1 MYTTMC
7 EINSG
12 KLLYNT
18 GSTAWHSVM
27 THRGET
33 EGAGR
38 AAGDGGIH
46 TYTHTHTHTH
56 IYIYIELSLF
66 CTVVQ

>member
-27 THRGET
+27 THKGET

-38 AAGDGGIH
+38 AAGEGGI
-46 TYTHTHTHTH
+46 HTHTH
-56 IYIYIELSLF
+56 IYIQRELSLF
-66 CTVVQ
+66 CTVVR

>member
-27 THRGET
+27 THKGET

-38 AAGDGGIH
+38 AAGEGGIH
-46 TYTHTHTHTH
+46 THTHTHTH
-56 IYIYIELSLF
+56 IYIQRELSLF
-66 CTVVQ
+66 CTVVR